1 MSYHSSNNSCQG
13 GDDFL
18 PVDDFGGAASGVGGG
33 GHAVVITMATVAH
46 TQCNWRIHPIVIN
59 LATTHSIIP

>member
-18 PVDDFGGAASGVGGG
+18 PGDDFGGAASGVGGG
-33 GHAVVITMATVAH
+33 GHGCGDHSMAIVAH
-46 TQCNWRIHPIVIN
+46 TQ
-59 LATTHSIIP
+59 